1 MKNISAV
8 VFLISGVIHSIDADR
23 TLPEILTQVCARSNL
38 NQNQG
43 IQGIFTAEMA
53 FNHNSNIY
61 DLFQIIANKDQ
72 NIRDAIVQELMMDT
86 DDHNDK
92 ANEGFQ

>member
-1 MKNISAV
+1 
-8 VFLISGVIHSIDADR
+8 
-23 TLPEILTQVCARSNL
+23 
-38 NQNQG
+38 
-43 IQGIFTAEMA
+43 MA

-92 ANEGFQ
+92 ANEGFQSFFRY